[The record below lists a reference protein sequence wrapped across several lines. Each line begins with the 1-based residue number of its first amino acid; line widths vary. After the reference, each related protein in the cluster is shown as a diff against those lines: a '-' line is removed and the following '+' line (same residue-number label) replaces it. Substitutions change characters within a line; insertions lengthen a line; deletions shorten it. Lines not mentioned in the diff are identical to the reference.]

1 MLQRV
6 IYRWGRRTEGERDVN
21 KQTYTVKDSEMCQGG
36 KSWGLGQCLFFDKHL
51 FTGSQ
56 FQVGSSYL
64 HLFSSPRI
72 IYWTTQIGLCMR
84 RRVKI
89 KGTGCAERQEDMS
102 SWAGTSQGINSWI
115 VQKPCSRKL
124 PPASAQL
131 LLPQVLQGAEA
142 AEELWVQRKEVH
154 TAAARLNF
162 ADPVLT
168 SHSTANSK
176 WLVWIC
182 LAFSKSGCSYLS
194 DTLLS
199 K

>member
-1 MLQRV
+1 
-6 IYRWGRRTEGERDVN
+6 
-21 KQTYTVKDSEMCQGG
+21 MCQGG
-36 KSWGLGQCLFFDKHL
+36 ETWSLGQSLFFDTQL
-51 FTGSQ
+51 FSGSQ

-64 HLFSSPRI
+64 QLFSSPWI
-72 IYWTTQIGLCMR
+72 IYWTTQTGLCM

-89 KGTGCAERQEDMS
+89 KGTGCAERQGAIS
-102 SWAGTSQGINSWI
+102 SWAGTSQGINSW
-115 VQKPCSRKL
+115 VLQKPCSRKL
-124 PPASAQL
+124 PPASAWL
-131 LLPQVLQGAEA
+131 LLPQVLQGTEA
-142 AEELWVQRKEVH
+142 AEEMWVQRKEVH